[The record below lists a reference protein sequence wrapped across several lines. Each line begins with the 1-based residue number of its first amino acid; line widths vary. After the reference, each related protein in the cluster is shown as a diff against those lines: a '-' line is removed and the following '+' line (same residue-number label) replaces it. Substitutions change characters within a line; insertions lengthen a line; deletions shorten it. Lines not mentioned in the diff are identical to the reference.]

1 MNTRFIRNIA
11 IKADEQGNL
20 PKTLDLL
27 HEGSWNTPWHGDF
40 ETTRSDILEYVEH
53 FNQKIGLPEDNDGE
67 APVNYSHKGADKA
80 GGWLSNPRAEEL
92 DDGKLHLVADV
103 SWTPAGTQAIK
114 DKEFKYI
121 SPEFNPRALPWEDPE
136 QEWHF
141 VSNVLTGAGLTNIPL
156 FKKLKKVAASERPDS
171 SNNNQGE
178 DHMDLAAL
186 RAKNKEDLE
195 EAELTFLGEH
205 KAELSTEEL
214 AKFEFTTED
223 SGEGTGEG
231 EDQGEGEGDPKPNVQ
246 GSAKT
251 VSISASELSALKASA
266 KRADELAAKI
276 DRQEAETVVDRAI
289 NAGQIKSG
297 DRENWT
303 NQILAS
309 QGTARKGLET
319 LLASLPKNEQ
329 LSVEAGSSEEG
340 SGQTATAQAF
350 AKASEMVKADSKL
363 SHRDALL
370 QVLKADSD
378 LAKRFNEEGG
388 KK

>member
-1 MNTRFIRNIA
+1 MANNRIITQVRIE
-11 IKADEQGNL
+11 ADSEGHA
-20 PKTLDLL
+20 PKSIQLL
-27 HEGSWNTPWHGDF
+27 HVGEWNAPWHGDF
-40 ETTRSDILEYVEH
+40 EITEADIHEFVRNFEAGV
-53 FNQKIGLPEDNDGE
+53 GLQADDKQ
-67 APVNYSHKGADKA
+67 APVNYGHNSADKA
-80 GGWLSNPRAEEL
+80 AGWIESVRAESV
-92 DDGKLHLVADV
+92 DGLLSLMGDV
-103 SWTPAGTQAIK
+103 RWTPQGAQKIA
-114 DKEFKYI
+114 DKEYRYI
-121 SPEFNPRALPWEDPE
+121 SPEFNPRSLRWEDPE
-136 QEWHF
+136 EEWRF
-141 VSNVLTGAGLTNIPL
+141 VANVLTGAGLTNIPL
-156 FKKLKKVAASERPDS
+156 FKKLKPVMASARPGS
-171 SNNNQGE
+171 SKNNQGE

-223 SGEGTGEG
+223 SGAGTGEG
-231 EDQGEGEGDPKPNVQ
+231 EDQGEGEDEQKPNVQ
-246 GSAKT
+246 ASAKT

-276 DRQEAETVVDRAI
+276 DRQEAETVVDKAI

-329 LSVEAGSSEEG
+329 LSVEAGSSAEG
-340 SGQTATAQAF
+340 SGDSATTQVF
-350 AKASEMVKADSKL
+350 SKATEMVKADSKL
-363 SHRDALL
+363 SHRDAVL

-378 LAKRFNEEGG
+378 LAKRFHEEGG